1 MIHVWL
7 CDKSHLHAMGMPRH
21 GVGNPNRT
29 LPGYYWAHHGRGM
42 RGHLHSSEEHRGR
55 KKPKLRTQRKND
67 PAQPPLRPVPAE
79 PQPVSRSETVILCS
93 WGTPL
98 QFTFWT
104 NSVAGW
110 ECGTPWGM
118 HGKSFWG
125 LCYALLPATGV
136 GLQPSGLICLGA
148 ATEESGMQGWL
159 LGRLSF

>member
-7 CDKSHLHAMGMPRH
+7 CDKSHLHALGMPRH
-21 GVGNPNRT
+21 RVGRPNRT

-42 RGHLHSSEEHRGR
+42 RGHLHSSEEHPGR

-79 PQPVSRSETVILCS
+79 PQPVSRSETVTLYC
-93 WGTPL
+93 WGTAL

-110 ECGTPWGM
+110 RYGTPWGIQ
-118 HGKSFWG
+118 GKSFWG
-125 LCYALLPATGV
+125 LCYALYQQLEWGCNP
-136 GLQPSGLICLGA
+136 LD
-148 ATEESGMQGWL
+148 
-159 LGRLSF
+159 